1 MRHLTTLDAEKSD
14 AINIA
19 TVIGAF
25 AALCKASGAAFRFP
39 GTQKIY
45 DGVFAQMT
53 DAHVLA
59 RASLWAATAET
70 ASNEAFNY
78 VHEPFRWRRIW
89 ERSLLPSAL
98 TQLSH
103 HIGFGSLRVAE
114 FRHSVSSPLICG
126 AKLI

>member
-1 MRHLTTLDAEKSD
+1 
-14 AINIA
+14 
-19 TVIGAF
+19 
-25 AALCKASGAAFRFP
+25 CKASDAAFRFP

-89 ERSLLPSAL
+89 EKVASAF
-98 TQLSH
+98 
-103 HIGFGSLRVAE
+103 GFDPTFPPYR
-114 FRHSVSSPLICG
+114 FW
-126 AKLI
+126 